1 MARNI
6 EYTAS
11 NWSGGIVGFGR
22 IPLGHSDNVT
32 SDAYP
37 NDPSKGISFGWP
49 YTLAAASADGTT
61 VPWNFPN
68 DAAELAAGYR
78 GTGNSSAQAVGY
90 GWEQRRTHRLSN
102 GQVIWDVAGNLWE
115 AVNFNETSG
124 PGGPTTPDVFNIDN
138 ITNSVWT
145 FNSRLL
151 PTLPNLAPNWYEL
164 NDTSWHSPNNS
175 SALDPQWFLP
185 KGYFAV
191 NSPYS
196 GNLSNYS
203 LGRIYTTNSPGS
215 RVVMRGGPA
224 ADAHGGCYDGSVSG
238 IFHACAFQ
246 HSTTPSIYRSF
257 RYVVVPSP

>member
-6 EYTAS
+6 EYTPS
-11 NWSGGIVGFGR
+11 NWSGGAVGVGQ
-22 IPLGHSDNVT
+22 IPLGHSDNAI
-32 SDAYP
+32 SDAYQ
-37 NDPSKGISFGWP
+37 NDPLKGISFGWP
-49 YTLAAASADGTT
+49 FHRSLAAASADGTT
-61 VPWNFPN
+61 VSWDFAN

-90 GWEQRRTHRLSN
+90 GWEQRRTHQLSN

-124 PGGPTTPDVFNIDN
+124 PGGPTTPDVFNIYSIIDN

-196 GNLSNYS
+196 GNLRDYS
-203 LGRIYTTNSPGS
+203 LGGVFTQSPGPS
-215 RVVMRGGPA
+215 YIINRGGYFADFGSSGLFA
-224 ADAHGGCYDGSVSG
+224 AFLGRSPDWGGSG
-238 IFHACAFQ
+238 
-246 HSTTPSIYRSF
+246 F
-257 RYVVVPSP
+257 RCVVVPSP